1 MNTNKLHRFV
11 ECTYSHRKSAFESV
25 DTIEDIEAVIFYLCQ
40 HPEIDAV
47 DRHELLHSF
56 YPVASDAELD
66 VLAELI
72 V

>member
-11 ECTYSHRKSAFESV
+11 ECIYSHRKSAFESV

-40 HPEIDAV
+40 HPELDAV

-56 YPVASDAELD
+56 YPIASEAELTEIAQ
-66 VLAELI
+66 LA